1 MSLNRISRFAF
12 KVWLKRRQ
20 RISVQYFRRY
30 TISNEDVERKCKH
43 EDSPRHVRGIGHE
56 RIVNEC
62 MPLDSTV
69 DRRLLYEMTGF
80 KLDELDYRDESSF
93 DESQDEEEVL
103 AVRRSV
109 ARTSS
114 NYTQDNNDGDRYDD
128 GDKS

>member
-1 MSLNRISRFAF
+1 
-12 KVWLKRRQ
+12 
-20 RISVQYFRRY
+20 
-30 TISNEDVERKCKH
+30 
-43 EDSPRHVRGIGHE
+43 
-56 RIVNEC
+56 
-62 MPLDSTV
+62 
-69 DRRLLYEMTGF
+69 MTGF